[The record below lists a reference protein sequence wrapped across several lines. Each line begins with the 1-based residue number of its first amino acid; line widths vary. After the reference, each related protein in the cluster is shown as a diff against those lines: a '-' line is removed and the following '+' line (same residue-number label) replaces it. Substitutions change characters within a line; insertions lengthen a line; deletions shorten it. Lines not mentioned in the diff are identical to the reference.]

1 MTLLRRRCNWHLV
14 LTSLATLAAGSGG
27 AAVASAPPP
36 MTVPLSP
43 EESRLRE
50 DWRTS
55 MVQIPLPG
63 KACFQA
69 AYPSKLW
76 LAVPCTTPPP
86 FPMVPRRGPRPL
98 TVGNAKDVSAQ
109 APTGFI
115 SSTTGTF
122 TVTGV
127 TNESAPI
134 GNAGSPV
141 ADAYSLQINTN
152 FFTGSVCAGSPNP
165 ACRAWEQFVFYNF
178 GSGRN
183 AGLYIAY
190 WLIAYNAACPAG
202 KGWSQFS
209 FNGSSDIYCWKFNSL
224 GGAPVP
230 NQPITN
236 LGQLAMTGAVSATA
250 DQILLSTGTMM
261 YSVPGDNTVNAAAG
275 WQIAEFNVFGP
286 GGNSAGGSQASFNSG
301 STINPR
307 VEIIYGG
314 ADPPICI
321 AEGFTGETNNLSSGP
336 TAPAASPPGP
346 ALIFT
351 ESSAGGATSN
361 CAAATSVGGAP
372 CVAGSTTLCLGNN
385 RFQVTAT
392 YNAGGGDAGTAQ
404 TVAFSDDTGY
414 LWFFEASNVEVV
426 LKVLDGCGLG
436 GHYWFFAGG
445 LTNVNVVI
453 SVTDTQTGARRIY
466 TNPLNTTFEA
476 IQDTSAFSTCP

>member
-1 MTLLRRRCNWHLV
+1 
-14 LTSLATLAAGSGG
+14 
-27 AAVASAPPP
+27 
-36 MTVPLSP
+36 MTVPVSP

-63 KACFQA
+63 RACFQA

-98 TVGNAKDVSAQ
+98 TVGNANDVSAQ

-122 TVTGV
+122 TVAGV

-134 GNAGSPV
+134 GNSGSPV

-152 FFTGSVCAGSPNP
+152 FFTSSSCAGSPNP
-165 ACRAWEQFVFYNF
+165 ACKAWEQFVFYNF
-178 GSGRN
+178 GSAGGS
-183 AGLYIAY
+183 GLYIWY
-190 WLIAYNAACPAG
+190 WLIEYNAACPAG
-202 KGWSQFS
+202 EGWTQFS
-209 FNGSSDIYCWKFNSL
+209 FNGSSAIYCYKFNSL

-236 LGQLAMTGAVSATA
+236 LGQLAMTGTVSATA

-261 YSVPGDNTVNAAAG
+261 YSVPGDNSVNAAAG
-275 WQIAEFNVFGP
+275 WQMAEFNVFGP

-307 VEIIYGG
+307 TEILYGG
-314 ADPPICI
+314 ADPPICN
-321 AEGFTGETNNLSSGP
+321 AEGFTAETNNLSSGP

-351 ESSAGGATSN
+351 ESSAGGATSA
-361 CAAATSVGGAP
+361 CAAATSVGVGGP
-372 CVAGSTTLCLGNN
+372 CVPSANTLCIDDQPGDK
-385 RFQVTAT
+385 RFQIQAT
-392 YNAGGGDAGTAQ
+392 VDTVEGGGFHGPA
-404 TVAFSDDTGY
+404 SDIPLSSLGISQGGIF
-414 LWFFEASNVEVV
+414 WFFAANNPEM
-426 LKVLDGCGLG
+426 LIKVINGCGLG
-436 GHYWFFAGG
+436 GHYWVFFAA
-445 LTNVNVVI
+445 LTNVGFSVT
-453 SVTDTQTGARRIY
+453 VTDTQTGHFKTY
-466 TNPLNTTFEA
+466 NNSDSTTA
-476 IQDTSAFSTCP
+476 APVQDTSALPCS